1 MVWVVYFLSICVY
14 NYIQM
19 KIEPK
24 GVKAQRIRQQKRRL
38 LEVVDIPSDA
48 LPGSLAPTHRRCGKK
63 NCHCAEDEKGH
74 PVWSLTFMMGGKKR
88 VERIPEEWV
97 DYVRQRVEEGRG
109 FKEVITEIFNANAEL
124 LILARKDKRR

>member
-1 MVWVVYFLSICVY
+1 VYD
-14 NYIQM
+14 YIQI

-24 GVKAQRIRQQKRRL
+24 GASARRIRRRKDSL
-38 LEVVDIPSDA
+38 LVDRVIPSDA
-48 LPGSLAPTHRRCGKK
+48 LPGSLAQTHRRCGKA
-63 NCHCAEDEKGH
+63 NCHCAEEKGH
-74 PVWSLTFMMGGKKR
+74 PIWSLTFMAGGKKR